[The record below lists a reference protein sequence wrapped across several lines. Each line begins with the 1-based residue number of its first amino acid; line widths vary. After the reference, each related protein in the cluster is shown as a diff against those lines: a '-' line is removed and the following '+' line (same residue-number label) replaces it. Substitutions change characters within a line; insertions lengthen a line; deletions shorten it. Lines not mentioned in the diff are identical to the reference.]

1 MISLNDYANLRSYA
15 GSETAVMLENRY
27 HHGVFTRDDADTT
40 SQDNGVTLLVDAQN
54 RRWKRIINDGDYSID
69 WWHLPGDELDY
80 SLTITRACN
89 FLQVKGEEWWQLP
102 IPTTPAGITLVGP
115 GGVRSCK
122 TTANLKLWKNAVDFK
137 GTILDFSGATN
148 IECVRVQYSLGAP
161 AIYNLRIVGAPGA
174 AANLRGLCVYSD
186 ASNMHGLPACQL
198 LVQNV
203 WLTNLYKG
211 IVFGNNAY
219 IQSWHSIMVRGCFW
233 PIWSETTAN
242 AGEKIVFYKCLFGDS
257 RNYYQ
262 GVHAL
267 AFRDCS
273 FDYSGFSNE
282 TEQLANTDYGLF
294 DLKGGTLDFKNCHFE
309 WGNANCRNYR
319 PVFTSNN
326 GGTVKIKDSQWHSV
340 MTNNTDAGSNVP
352 YQYVEYFFFDK
363 SSDLSGK
370 CYIDGFDLVNA
381 DIKKGWS
388 NNHIEMKKIVAPGYI
403 NMWRLLYLGD
413 GVNHLPE
420 PSWKESG
427 ALALNNVYAFG
438 GARLS
443 QTETADLAVTLQ
455 NGVLTATTK
464 TATTTDKRVEIYFPI
479 AKNDLVLWR
488 ATLANLKGQ
497 SSLDVTI
504 GTYQGKYV
512 LNGDAGVT
520 TLLEKA
526 CQWGRTGT
534 VTPAASATMTSDRI
548 TALNSS
554 EYLPLPEGYVNYAR
568 IAIVLKNFVGSA
580 AQPTSVDITQLLCQK
595 IDIVS
600 RNPRKSW

>member
-40 SQDNGVTLLVDAQN
+40 SQDNGVTLIVDAQN

-115 GGVRSCK
+115 GGVRPCK

-262 GVHAL
+262 GCTPWPSAIVRSTTAAL
-267 AFRDCS
+267 AMKPNSWPIPTMACS
-273 FDYSGFSNE
+273 
-282 TEQLANTDYGLF
+282 T
-294 DLKGGTLDFKNCHFE
+294 LKAARWTLKI
-309 WGNANCRNYR
+309 A
-319 PVFTSNN
+319 TSN
-326 GGTVKIKDSQWHSV
+326 
-340 MTNNTDAGSNVP
+340 
-352 YQYVEYFFFDK
+352 
-363 SSDLSGK
+363 
-370 CYIDGFDLVNA
+370 
-381 DIKKGWS
+381 
-388 NNHIEMKKIVAPGYI
+388 
-403 NMWRLLYLGD
+403 
-413 GVNHLPE
+413 GVTPI
-420 PSWKESG
+420 
-427 ALALNNVYAFG
+427 A
-438 GARLS
+438 
-443 QTETADLAVTLQ
+443 
-455 NGVLTATTK
+455 ATTGRSLP
-464 TATTTDKRVEIYFPI
+464 ATTAVR
-479 AKNDLVLWR
+479 
-488 ATLANLKGQ
+488 
-497 SSLDVTI
+497 
-504 GTYQGKYV
+504 
-512 LNGDAGVT
+512 
-520 TLLEKA
+520 
-526 CQWGRTGT
+526 
-534 VTPAASATMTSDRI
+534 
-548 TALNSS
+548 
-554 EYLPLPEGYVNYAR
+554 
-568 IAIVLKNFVGSA
+568 
-580 AQPTSVDITQLLCQK
+580 
-595 IDIVS
+595 
-600 RNPRKSW
+600 